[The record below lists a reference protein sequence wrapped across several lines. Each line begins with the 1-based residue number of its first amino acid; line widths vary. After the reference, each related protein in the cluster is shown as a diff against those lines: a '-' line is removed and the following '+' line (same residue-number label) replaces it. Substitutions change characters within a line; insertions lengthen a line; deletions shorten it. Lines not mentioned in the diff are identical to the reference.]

1 MGVCVCVIDPSVV
14 AAEELLI
21 FQANPASQGKP
32 DKRTQASL
40 IPAPSIIQHNLPI
53 YLKNPELADFFQT
66 EK

>member
-1 MGVCVCVIDPSVV
+1 MIDPSLV

-40 IPAPSIIQHNLPI
+40 IPAPCIIQHNLPI
-53 YLKNPELADFFQT
+53 YLKNPELADFF
-66 EK
+66 